1 MKELLN
7 LRLALRTLSPREEEC
22 MILRY
27 GLETNNKI
35 MKYKELSEIIGVSKT
50 RCGQIIKKA
59 IHKLCHPSRDF
70 LLIEEIL
77 NERLKADIFKYYRN
91 KYSL

>member
-1 MKELLN
+1 MKELMN
-7 LRLALRTLSPREEEC
+7 LRLALNTLNSREKEC
-22 MILRY
+22 LILRY
-27 GLETNNKI
+27 GLDTDNKI
-35 MKYKELSEIIGVSKT
+35 MKYKEVSEIIGVSKT
-50 RCGQIIKKA
+50 RCGQIVKKA
-59 IHKLCHPSRDF
+59 IRKLCHPSRAF